1 MLDLSKSYEEK
12 AFKSYLIK
20 FLPDDFVYNK
30 IDIKIKDDHKYFKSA
45 QQLGTVG
52 L

>member
-20 FLPDDFVYNK
+20 FLPDDFC
-30 IDIKIKDDHKYFKSA
+30 IIKLILKLKMIINI
-45 QQLGTVG
+45 
-52 L
+52 